1 METTNQKTEMI
12 TLNEVNGN
20 IESIR
25 MKISNCIG
33 SLFTKD
39 DVMKILASIVI
50 EKPQVSNSNFNIAEK
65 FDALLRNVSEELDSM
80 EDEITSAIDED
91 KIELDSYDITFD
103 HSSGN
108 RYEFGVENPNFS
120 IPFQSDIECT
130 LADSKTSILQELQ
143 SFKENNLT
151 K

>member
-65 FDALLRNVSEELDSM
+65 FDALLRNVSEELESM
-80 EDEITSAIDED
+80 EEEVNDAIDED

-103 HSSGN
+103 HCSGN
-108 RYEFGVENPNFS
+108 NYEFAVENACFS
-120 IPFQSDIECT
+120 IPFQSDIEGT
-130 LADSKTSILQELQ
+130 LADSKTSILQELK
-143 SFKENNLT
+143 SFKENNL

>member
-1 METTNQKTEMI
+1 MEATETKTEMI

-50 EKPQVSNSNFNIAEK
+50 EKPQVSNSEFNLAEK
-65 FDALLRNVSEELDSM
+65 FDALIQTIDESLEHM
-80 EDEITSAIDED
+80 EDNITNSLDED
-91 KIELDSYDITFD
+91 AIVLESYDIEME
-103 HSSGN
+103 SYSEN
-108 RYEFGVENPNFS
+108 RYSFSVENPTFS
-120 IPFQSDIECT
+120 IPFDSDIQSDISD
-130 LADSKTSILQELQ
+130 ASSSILNELK
-143 SFKENNLT
+143 SFKANHLT